1 MAAPEKGLAQ
11 DLFEDMARKVEEAS
25 RDGVSE
31 DEPKVVEEIESLCM
45 NCHEDVGRVAILNE
59 SLELKVC

>member
-1 MAAPEKGLAQ
+1 MAAPGESLAQ

-25 RDGVSE
+25 GDGGDE

-45 NCHEDVGRVAILNE
+45 NCHEDVSRVDVN
-59 SLELKVC
+59 SQSPGG